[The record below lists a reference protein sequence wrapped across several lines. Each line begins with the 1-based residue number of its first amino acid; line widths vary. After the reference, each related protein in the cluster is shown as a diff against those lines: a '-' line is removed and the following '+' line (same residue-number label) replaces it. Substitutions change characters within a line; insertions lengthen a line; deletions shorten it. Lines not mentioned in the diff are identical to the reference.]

1 MVRRPLVCAGAVA
14 GAVATVLA
22 AAPLAAAA
30 TVSLWHM
37 NETAGTTMVDSVGGH
52 NGTAQHVALGQPGFQ
67 GTAYGFPGRP
77 AIVTIP
83 SSPDLNPGGGTFR
96 ATGHIRTSTVTTDDS
111 ADVMRK
117 GVSTSSATFWKM
129 ELRPNSTHTSERVRC
144 YFRGTSGV
152 ISVFG
157 STNNIADG
165 AWHTITCAKTAS
177 SVSIT
182 QDGVTHA
189 KAGAVGFVSNGTR
202 MTIGAKST
210 TDDAYQGLI
219 DEVSVG
225 H

>member
-1 MVRRPLVCAGAVA
+1 MVRRRLVCAGALA
-14 GAVATVLA
+14 GAVVTVLA

-37 NETAGTTMVDSVGGH
+37 NETAGTTMHDSVGAN
-52 NGTAQHVALGQPGFQ
+52 NGTLQHVALGQPGIQ

-83 SSPDLNPGGGTFR
+83 SSPGLNPGAGTFR
-96 ATGHIRTSTVTTDDS
+96 ATAHIRTSTVTTDDS

-129 ELRPNSTHTSERVRC
+129 ELRPSSTHTSERARC

-152 ISVFG
+152 MSIYG
-157 STNNIADG
+157 STTNIANG

-182 QDGVTHA
+182 QDGVTRT
-189 KAGAVGFVSNGTR
+189 KAGPVGSVSNGSR

-210 TDDAYQGLI
+210 TDDAYQGLV
-219 DEVSVG
+219 DEVSVN

>member
-1 MVRRPLVCAGAVA
+1 MVRRRLVFACALASAV
-14 GAVATVLA
+14 GTVLV

-37 NETAGTTMVDSVGGH
+37 NETAGTTMHDSVGGH
-52 NGTAQHVALGQPGFQ
+52 NGTLQHVALGQPGFQ

-83 SSPDLNPGGGTFR
+83 TSPALNPGAGTFH
-96 ATGHIRTSTVTTDDS
+96 ATVHIRTSTVTTDDS
-111 ADVMRK
+111 ADITRK

-157 STNNIADG
+157 STKNIADG
-165 AWHTITCAKTAS
+165 AWHTITCTKTANS
-177 SVSIT
+177 ASIT
-182 QDGVTHA
+182 QDGVTHT
-189 KAGAVGFVSNGTR
+189 KAGPVGTVSNGTR

-210 TDDAYQGLI
+210 TDDAYQGLV
-219 DEVSVG
+219 DEVSVS

>member
-1 MVRRPLVCAGAVA
+1 MVRRRLVCAGALA
-14 GAVATVLA
+14 GAVVAALA

-37 NETAGTTMVDSVGGH
+37 NETAGTTMVDSVGAN
-52 NGTAQHVALGQPGFQ
+52 NGTLQHVALGQPGVQ

-77 AIVTIP
+77 GIVTIP
-83 SSPDLNPGGGTFR
+83 SSPGLNPGASTFR
-96 ATGHIRTSTVTTDDS
+96 ATVHIRTSTVTTDDS

-129 ELRPNSTHTSERVRC
+129 ELRPNSTHATERVRC

-152 ISVFG
+152 MSVYG
-157 STNNIADG
+157 STKSIADG
-165 AWHTITCAKTAS
+165 AWHTITCAKTAT

-182 QDGVTHA
+182 QDGVTHT
-189 KAGAVGFVSNGTR
+189 KAGAVGSVSNAAR

-210 TDDAYQGLI
+210 TDDAYQGLA
-219 DEVSVG
+219 DEVSIN